1 MLTLR
6 LCSACQHVYSMNLR
20 VQPIQLFLN
29 LFRIEKQ
36 VNEKLGG
43 SFKAQPKE
51 ILSMFTL
58 QNDSKQ
64 KQPFE

>member
-1 MLTLR
+1 
-6 LCSACQHVYSMNLR
+6 MNLR
-20 VQPIQLFLN
+20 VQPIKLFLD

-36 VNEKLGG
+36 INEKLGG

-58 QNDSKQ
+58 QNDGKQ